1 MRPYLQRFH
10 VRGDTDRTCHAHE
23 RSSGRGGC
31 WCMMWCMKR
40 TNIYLDEGQAA
51 ALEQV
56 ARTQGISRA
65 ELIRQLID
73 RSIGASGAADLDAD
87 LAAIRDSFGIAR
99 GKD

>member
-1 MRPYLQRFH
+1 
-10 VRGDTDRTCHAHE
+10 
-23 RSSGRGGC
+23 
-31 WCMMWCMKR
+31 MKR
-40 TNIYLDEGQAA
+40 TNIYLDEGQSA

-73 RSIGASGAADLDAD
+73 RSIGVSGAADLAAD

-99 GKD
+99 DEDVSLGRRSDDRSRHLDRMAEL

>member
-1 MRPYLQRFH
+1 
-10 VRGDTDRTCHAHE
+10 
-23 RSSGRGGC
+23 
-31 WCMMWCMKR
+31 MMWCMKR
-40 TNIYLDEGQAA
+40 TNIYLDEGQSA

-73 RSIGASGAADLDAD
+73 RSIGASEAADLETD

-99 GKD
+99 DEDVSFGRGHDERSQHLDRMAEL